1 MTTNWAGEW
10 AWAKNPTSKFP
21 QKISRRDLTLV
32 PSWVRRATHSE
43 ASFSPYFSRRLTT
56 PLTFRSK
63 SKWASE
69 LVSEW
74 VSAKW
79 NGCTC
84 WPVRS
89 HLAHFGSGPSAP
101 FLSFSFSRQCTDTTQ
116 CALIAGNKSID
127 IISPIGNG
135 QREMGMPPL
144 FLSFLFVDQKS
155 STVLSMEGEKERG
168 QEHH

>member
-1 MTTNWAGEW
+1 MPSGMGARVGLSGL
-10 AWAKNPTSKFP
+10 TS
-21 QKISRRDLTLV
+21 LTL
-32 PSWVRRATHSE
+32 
-43 ASFSPYFSRRLTT
+43 
-56 PLTFRSK
+56 
-63 SKWASE
+63 
-69 LVSEW
+69 
-74 VSAKW
+74 
-79 NGCTC
+79 G
-84 WPVRS
+84 PVRV
-89 HLAHFGSGPSAP
+89 LP
-101 FLSFSFSRQCTDTTQ
+101 SFSFSRQCTDTTQ